1 MRIYRIATIRFFKHG
16 SFKWDTKV
24 AIFRQKR
31 TITAINLYAN
41 SYFMISALFVFFL
54 YRGELILMKKH
65 IKN

>member
-41 SYFMISALFVFFL
+41 
-54 YRGELILMKKH
+54 IL
-65 IKN
+65 